1 MDKWRGVIK
10 DKIRNGK
17 PYSFKNKPG
26 VKLDQNEVPFD
37 IPAEIKQEIF
47 EKAAKQKW
55 NRYSSM
61 FGDLLREALSKNL
74 NVPVEQIVVG
84 VGSDEMILIAM
95 SMALGKNSTVM
106 FPIPTFPMY
115 GYNLRFLEA
124 KAINPQMGPGLIFP
138 VDEMVNI
145 VQNEKVDMVI
155 LTSPNNPT
163 ANSMEIADIER
174 IAKVTDGIVIIDEA
188 YFEFSNKTALNLLK
202 YYKNCIILRTFS
214 KAFGIAGLRVG
225 YAIADPEVAEYLHRV
240 RLPFSLNIFS
250 ETAAVAMLGH
260 QDLLQKNVETVKKYK
275 AAMIQELETI
285 KSIKVYPSDTN
296 FFIVEGE
303 MNGSEI
309 AQRLEEAS
317 ISVRD
322 MSKQPL
328 LENCIRVSVGLQEEN
343 EKFVDALKKICN
355 GVN

>member
-1 MDKWRGVIK
+1 
-10 DKIRNGK
+10 
-17 PYSFKNKPG
+17 
-26 VKLDQNEVPFD
+26 
-37 IPAEIKQEIF
+37 
-47 EKAAKQKW
+47 
-55 NRYSSM
+55 
-61 FGDLLREALSKNL
+61 
-74 NVPVEQIVVG
+74 
-84 VGSDEMILIAM
+84 
-95 SMALGKNSTVM
+95 
-106 FPIPTFPMY
+106 
-115 GYNLRFLEA
+115 
-124 KAINPQMGPGLIFP
+124 
-138 VDEMVNI
+138 
-145 VQNEKVDMVI
+145 
-155 LTSPNNPT
+155 
-163 ANSMEIADIER
+163 
-174 IAKVTDGIVIIDEA
+174 
-188 YFEFSNKTALNLLK
+188 
-202 YYKNCIILRTFS
+202 
-214 KAFGIAGLRVG
+214 
-225 YAIADPEVAEYLHRV
+225 
-240 RLPFSLNIFS
+240 
-250 ETAAVAMLGH
+250 MLGH